1 MKTRKITKIFGTN
14 REVRVLFAASVIL
27 CLTSFATLIVAVQIA
42 QTTSSQAVTTP
53 ITGFQTETPI
63 TQGLVTTRISN
74 VRYNNSAQPFTAPAN
89 KEYIIVNLEVI
100 NRGDAPVQVLP
111 SSDTYIKDDKGNVVY
126 LTPLTLDNPFRA
138 GELLP
143 GEQIKGDLS
152 YLVPK
157 DSGLKL
163 YIDAKWSGGVIPITI
178 K

>member
-1 MKTRKITKIFGTN
+1 MKKPKITKIFGTN
-14 REVRVLFAASVIL
+14 REVRVLFTASMIL
-27 CLTSFATLIVAVQIA
+27 CLTSFATLIVAAQST
-42 QTTSSQAVTTP
+42 QTTSSQAVATP
-53 ITGFQTETPI
+53 ITGFQTDTPI

-74 VRYNNSAQPFTAPAN
+74 VRYNNGAKPFTAPAD
-89 KEYIIVNLEVI
+89 KQYIIVNLEVI

-126 LTPLTLDNPFRA
+126 LTPLTLDDPFRA

-143 GEQIKGDLS
+143 GEQINGDLS

-157 DSGLKL
+157 DGDLKL
-163 YIDAKWSGGVIPITI
+163 YVDAKWSGGVIPITI